1 MPAYGVLQEHRR
13 GKGHIK
19 TWMEIMMDIEQN
31 KQLVMRGYQ
40 FFQAGNIES
49 LLQLF
54 SDDIEWIGYQAEFV
68 PFSRDYHGK
77 QDVAQFFA
85 ELGQAQEA
93 ELFEPQEVIAE
104 GDKVVVMGQ
113 AQWTVRATGNHYG
126 YPWVHAFTIRDGKIA
141 RFQQYYDSAA
151 TEAAFMPLD
160 MAAMTGAG
168 TGVTPSLH

>member
-1 MPAYGVLQEHRR
+1 
-13 GKGHIK
+13 
-19 TWMEIMMDIEQN
+19 MDIQQN

-40 FFQAGNIES
+40 MFQDGNIDG

-54 SDDIEWIGYQAEFV
+54 SDDIEWLGYQTEYV

-85 ELGQAQEA
+85 ELNAAQEA
-93 ELFEPQEVIAE
+93 DQFEPQELIAE
-104 GDKVVVMGQ
+104 GDRVVVIGT
-113 AQWTVRATGNHYG
+113 AQWIVRATGKQYG

-151 TEAAFMPLD
+151 AQAAFMP
-160 MAAMTGAG
+160 MGMTSTAGAG
-168 TGVTPSLH
+168 RGAMPLH